1 VTGEVESGQR
11 VLESLVRRLPP
22 LTVPGSHWR
31 WQVGLG
37 TGAQEKRILS
47 KLPALLSDME
57 KVNRRSTHYRGD
69 YRDPLVQRLRDLGV
83 EFVYAW
89 EPADAM
95 HQGDVILSPGPTEAG
110 NGAEKPPMPGS
121 RSSWPHAGASTRW

>member
-1 VTGEVESGQR
+1 VHRPGRRSRGSTRFEADLDDGGFAAIEVTGEVESGQR

-69 YRDPLVQRLRDLGV
+69 YRDPLVQRLRDLGGGV
-83 EFVYAW
+83 RVRLGAGRRN
-89 EPADAM
+89 A
-95 HQGDVILSPGPTEAG
+95 PGRRDP
-110 NGAEKPPMPGS
+110 
-121 RSSWPHAGASTRW
+121 